1 MSEMRYLTPKKPLSE
16 IVREREEQAE
26 SQNVN
31 LYEDVAGL
39 YEEIANLAEQNAAL
53 EERVAKLE
61 GGQNK

>member
-1 MSEMRYLTPKKPLSE
+1 MSKMRYLTPKKPLSE

-31 LYEDVAGL
+31 LYEAVAGL
-39 YEEIANLAEQNAAL
+39 YEEIANLAEQNTAL
-53 EERVAKLE
+53 EKRVAKFE

>member
-1 MSEMRYLTPKKPLSE
+1 MSKMRYLTPKKPLSE

-31 LYEDVAGL
+31 LYEAVAGL
-39 YEEIANLAEQNAAL
+39 YEEIEK
-53 EERVAKLE
+53 RVAKLE